1 MVPRLF
7 RIREQNGPA
16 GQRFRRLE
24 GAYGWDRVSAELSA
38 DGQSG
43 DSGPMTS
50 LFIRALQ
57 THQWLYE
64 HSGGLVGHRLLMGN
78 RTLLLRTI
86 GRRTGEARCNALT
99 YARDGEA
106 YLVVASNG
114 GSPRPPGWLANVKAH
129 PNVEVQVGRHR
140 IQVTA
145 RATYPDDPDYARRFV
160 LVDEVNKGR
169 YAGYQKMTTR
179 PLAIVEM
186 TPR

>member
-1 MVPRLF
+1 
-7 RIREQNGPA
+7 
-16 GQRFRRLE
+16 
-24 GAYGWDRVSAELSA
+24 
-38 DGQSG
+38 
-43 DSGPMTS
+43 MTS

-78 RTLLLRTI
+78 PTLLLRTI

-114 GSPRPPGWLANVKAH
+114 GSPRPPGWLANLKAH
-129 PNVEVQVGRHR
+129 PNVEVQVGRRR

-160 LVDEVNKGR
+160 LVDEVNRGR
-169 YAGYQKMTTR
+169 YAGYQKKTTR
-179 PLAIVEM
+179 PLAIVDL